1 MDRESVRLLL
11 KNVVAEYPELL
22 NELMGENQQLKLKE
36 RMETQTVRMSPGLKV
51 RITVL
56 MERQEKKQA
65 DIIRDALEIG
75 VSRME
80 KDAG

>member
-1 MDRESVRLLL
+1 MDIKSIRILLE
-11 KNVVAEYPELL
+11 NVVAEYPELL
-22 NELMGENQQLKLKE
+22 NELMGENQRLKLKE
-36 RMETQTVRMSPGLKV
+36 KMETQTVRMPLELKA

-56 MERQEKKQA
+56 MERQGKKQS

-80 KDAG
+80 EDAG